1 MPNFD
6 FVCALCFIMGRGKKL
21 SFSPCLFILL
31 GRKWM
36 SVKRREL
43 WQDWEEVVY
52 SVLFSLERGNSSKT
66 GDDPVKGELGGK
78 EKRKLIIS
86 L

>member
-1 MPNFD
+1 
-6 FVCALCFIMGRGKKL
+6 
-21 SFSPCLFILL
+21 
-31 GRKWM
+31 M
-36 SVKRREL
+36 SVKRRDL

>member
-1 MPNFD
+1 ML
-6 FVCALCFIMGRGKKL
+6 FVVSLWGEGRSCLFLPVLSFCWGENGCRGKEE
-21 SFSPCLFILL
+21 SS
-31 GRKWM
+31 GRH
-36 SVKRREL
+36 
-43 WQDWEEVVY
+43 WEEVVY

-66 GDDPVKGELGGK
+66 DDDPVKGGLGRK